1 MKVVDFFKK
10 NFKFIVIFLIIFLFN
25 LICNPVNLDE
35 VWNYGFANNIY
46 EGLVPYRDFN
56 MVLTPFYSFFMALP
70 FFVFGSNML
79 VFHLTNA
86 LVITFCFVLIEK
98 MLDDKVWIVFFFSL
112 FPFDFC
118 FPNYNMFLFILLC
131 SLIYLEE
138 NYVKDDNKLIHYLIG
153 FLLGIA
159 VLTKQTVGG
168 CLVLASLYYI
178 KDFKVILKRIVG
190 FIIPIGIFLVYL
202 IFNGAFLDFI
212 DLCVLGLIDFSGNNQ
227 GFNIFL
233 VFYLL
238 MLGCVIYMIKGDKRN
253 IRFYYVLA
261 FFSIAIPI
269 VDFFH
274 VAYVFLAF
282 LLTVLTMIKKPFFH
296 YATFSITSLLIL
308 GVMTLN
314 FNEGIPLKNYPNDL
328 KHFEYRFV
336 NPSSYKFTNE
346 ISDYMRKNKDK
357 KIVFLSANAYYFK
370 IVNDLPCDYLDLINR
385 GNWGYHGGKKILKEV
400 KKEAKR
406 GTFFFINDDEL
417 AEISQTDKDALSYVI
432 KNAKKIDSI
441 RIYDIYEFQ

>member
-296 YATFSITSLLIL
+296 
-308 GVMTLN
+308 
-314 FNEGIPLKNYPNDL
+314 
-328 KHFEYRFV
+328 
-336 NPSSYKFTNE
+336 NE